1 MEGTLKQQQRGSSVL
16 RVASIIMIVYSVFSL
31 IAGVL
36 MMMGVYLVAVDDEIG
51 VAAGVAAVI
60 GIVAFVG
67 GLLDLFV
74 GIVGFNASKRDGKNT
89 LAFILGI
96 CSVVFGLWSLVS
108 AIGTGDAG
116 SIASSV
122 VGLILP
128 ALYLY
133 GVIQT
138 RKGMA

>member
-1 MEGTLKQQQRGSSVL
+1 MEGTLKQQRGSSIL
-16 RVASIIMIVYSVFSL
+16 RVVSIIMIVYSVFSL
-31 IAGVL
+31 IAGAL

-51 VAAGVAAVI
+51 IAAGVAAVI
-60 GIVAFVG
+60 GIIAFVG

-74 GIVGFNASKRDGKNT
+74 GIAGFNASKHAGKNT

-138 RKGMA
+138 RQGMA